1 MCKVQRGTLGVDMT
15 WYMDFS
21 FKTASDRD
29 TRVNFDPYS
38 INHSFKKK
46 VSRNSNWFLIFLQS

>member
-15 WYMDFS
+15 WYMYMDFS
-21 FKTASDRD
+21 FQTASDRD

-38 INHSFKKK
+38 INHSF
-46 VSRNSNWFLIFLQS
+46 

>member
-21 FKTASDRD
+21 FKKASDRD
-29 TRVNFDPYS
+29 TEELILTPMVS
-38 INHSFKKK
+38 IT
-46 VSRNSNWFLIFLQS
+46 FLK

>member
-21 FKTASDRD
+21 FITTSDRD
-29 TRVNFDPYS
+29 T
-38 INHSFKKK
+38 
-46 VSRNSNWFLIFLQS
+46 

>member
-29 TRVNFDPYS
+29 TGVNFDPYG
-38 INHSFKKK
+38 INHH
-46 VSRNSNWFLIFLQS
+46 I

>member
-1 MCKVQRGTLGVDMT
+1 MCKVQFFTYSKVRGTLGVDMT

-38 INHSFKKK
+38 INHSF
-46 VSRNSNWFLIFLQS
+46 

>member
-29 TRVNFDPYS
+29 TGVNFDPYG
-38 INHSFKKK
+38 INHLFKIKSFE
-46 VSRNSNWFLIFLQS
+46 NF